1 MKARGAFEEED
12 GYSLRSPEAPGFGAR
27 HPVPS
32 ALGARQGLGSQHPDP
47 QDLRLFHTS
56 QGQDQDVG
64 GEQAESK
71 YMICSGPSRRGLG

>member
-32 ALGARQGLGSQHPDP
+32 PWEHARAWVPNIQT
-47 QDLRLFHTS
+47 LRISGYSTLHR
-56 QGQDQDVG
+56 GRIRMW
-64 GEQAESK
+64 GENRQRANT
-71 YMICSGPSRRGLG
+71 